1 MLHTSNSVKHCLHVW
16 PGVRVPDLQQFPLL
30 CRRSAELCHAGHVRH
45 VAAGEA
51 ALYVAQREMALVAA
65 DGSIAVAGS
74 DRATTCHVAIL
85 RHVSSGTAAVAHIDT
100 GHSGQMSALV
110 DTVGYIYTLS
120 TYTICTHYLPTQ
132 YLHIIYL

>member
-1 MLHTSNSVKHCLHVW
+1 M
-16 PGVRVPDLQQFPLL
+16 
-30 CRRSAELCHAGHVRH
+30 RH
-45 VAAGEA
+45 VSAGEA

-65 DGSIAVAGS
+65 DGSIAVVGS

-110 DTVGYIYTLS
+110 DTVGYI
-120 TYTICTHYLPTQ
+120 
-132 YLHIIYL
+132 

>member
-1 MLHTSNSVKHCLHVW
+1 M
-16 PGVRVPDLQQFPLL
+16 
-30 CRRSAELCHAGHVRH
+30 RH

-51 ALYVAQREMALVAA
+51 AVYVAQREMALVAA

-85 RHVSSGTAAVAHIDT
+85 RHAASGTAAVAHIDT

-110 DTVGYIYTLS
+110 DTVRYIDKIS
-120 TYTICTHYLPTQ
+120 T
-132 YLHIIYL
+132 

>member
-1 MLHTSNSVKHCLHVW
+1 MCCHTSNIVKHCLHVW

-30 CRRSAELCHAGHVRH
+30 CRRSAELCHASHVRH
-45 VAAGEA
+45 VSAGEA

-85 RHVSSGTAAVAHIDT
+85 RHVASGTAAVAHIDT
-100 GHSGQMSALV
+100 GHSEQMSALV
-110 DTVGYIYTLS
+110 DTVGYI
-120 TYTICTHYLPTQ
+120 
-132 YLHIIYL
+132 